1 MVRNLLLAACALVAT
16 EAGGTE
22 AWAQDRPPMA
32 ATRDATVGYK
42 TTGREAGHAMEIS
55 YGAASGLMR
64 IDNPTIGG
72 YAIVDRKG
80 RRVTMV
86 MTEMR
91 MFMEMAASGMPGQPA
106 LPEED
111 AKFTRKGTETIAGQ
125 TCTVWDFAAAN
136 GTGSVCMTTEG
147 ILLRARTSD
156 GSGMEATKV
165 TYAAIPAGNFSPP
178 AGFTKMD
185 MGALGGAAGM
195 LGGGMPPGMR
205 PPGR

>member
-1 MVRNLLLAACALVAT
+1 MLRNLLLAACILAAT
-16 EAGGTE
+16 DAAVTP
-22 AWAQDRPPMA
+22 ARAQERPPMA
-32 ATRDATVGYK
+32 ATRDATVTYQ
-42 TTGREAGHAMEIS
+42 TVGREAGHAMEIG

-64 IDNPTIGG
+64 IDNPSISG

-80 RRVTMV
+80 RRMTVV

-91 MFMEMAASGMPGQPA
+91 VFMELAASGMPGQPN

-111 AKFTRKGTETIAGQ
+111 AKFTRKGTDTIAGQ
-125 TCTVWDFAAAN
+125 ACTVWDFAAAN
-136 GTGSVCMTTEG
+136 GTGSVCITTDG

-156 GSGMEATKV
+156 GSGMEATQV
-165 TYAAIPAGNFSPP
+165 RYDAIPAGSFSPP